1 MEGHEIFLLILTIG
15 FGIFL
20 LQKMAKS
27 IATVV
32 GITLVISFAYLIFS
46 GQANQLINPG
56 VGNVFEKNDV
66 FFLYDT
72 YCCAD
77 CVERERAMCSCFI
90 KPVYDEVMLN
100 IPHSEGQYYEDNRDL
115 LQPLTDRALARQK
128 HDIDH
133 CLEGKRTTRFKI
145 IDDIENLIDFYKK
158 SRELRKGDGH
168 NHGHLRA

>member
-32 GITLVISFAYLIFS
+32 GITLVICFGYLIFS
-46 GQANQLINPG
+46 GQATQLINPG
-56 VGNVFEKNDV
+56 VNNVFEKNDV
-66 FFLYDT
+66 FFLFDT

-77 CVERERAMCSCFI
+77 CVERERSMCSCFI
-90 KPVYDEVMLN
+90 EPVYREVLQN
-100 IPHSEGQYYEDNRDL
+100 IPHSDGARYDENREL
-115 LQPLTDRALARQK
+115 LKPITNEVLKRNK
-128 HDIDH
+128 HKIDH
-133 CLEGKRTTRFKI
+133 CLEENKTTRFKI
-145 IDDIENLIDFYKK
+145 IDDIEDLIDFYKK
-158 SRELRKGDGH
+158 TREFRKGDGH